1 MKTSDF
7 MNEVTVEGLNKQ
19 LRKDHGITVD
29 IEKYSKAQLESYSKK
44 IEAKLHKFETSNNFN
59 ESLVNENYHKT
70 KLIHKIVETAL
81 NQYIEDPLEDDL
93 DIEIEDVDMNDPDI
107 AQDFAEDDKDDVDAD
122 GEPEPKD
129 EPEADDDKAH
139 SPKQVSAMAM
149 AALRSMMDDPSKM
162 GLARRAVQK
171 IQDHETLQTITP
183 QELDAIR
190 GPLEKFFLPILDK
203 GMQGV
208 TRTKPILKTLG
219 AEESM
224 QEGAYEGY
232 EKMPLKADVMKC
244 VKDGMS
250 EAQICEKY
258 KKCNQKEM
266 KLMASKCMKEYK
278 STNESVLREGEEDKA
293 ALVMASK
300 DMVDKF
306 TAFLEDVAEMSAEG
320 MLELQDQIRDELG
333 QEQAE
338 QFSNTIGPAL
348 ESTIEQLKTARE
360 ELNKGVGIITGE
372 TTPDDTIGS
381 EPEAPADDAVATDP
395 IDPEGD
401 DAMDVPADDE
411 FGASDAATGGTEPEG
426 REKRESYT
434 PKKKSIAESTRIFST
449 LSK

>member
-7 MNEVTVEGLNKQ
+7 MNKVTVEGLNKQ

-44 IEAKLHKFETSNNFN
+44 IEAKLHKFETSNKFN
-59 ESLVNENYHKT
+59 ESLVNENYHKN

-93 DIEIEDVDMNDPDI
+93 DIEIEDVDMNDPAV
-107 AQDFAEDDKDDVDAD
+107 AQDFAEDDKDDTDAD

-129 EPEADDDKAH
+129 EPEADDDEKAH
-139 SPKQVSAMAM
+139 SPKVVSAMAM

-171 IQDHETLQTITP
+171 ITDHETLQTITP

-190 GPLEKFFLPILDK
+190 GPLEKFFIPILDK

-224 QEGAYEGY
+224 QE
-232 EKMPLKADVMKC
+232 
-244 VKDGMS
+244 
-250 EAQICEKY
+250 
-258 KKCNQKEM
+258 
-266 KLMASKCMKEYK
+266 
-278 STNESVLREGEEDKA
+278 SVIREGEEDKA

-320 MLELQDQIRDELG
+320 MLQIQDQIRDEMG
-333 QEQAE
+333 AEQAQ
-338 QFSNTIGPAL
+338 QFVDTIGPAL
-348 ESTIEQLKTARE
+348 EATIETLKTSRE
-360 ELNKGVGIITGE
+360 TLNKGVGIITGE
-372 TTPDDTIGS
+372 APADDTIGA
-381 EPEAPADDAVATDP
+381 EPEAPADDAMATDP

-401 DAMDVPADDE
+401 DAMDMPADDE